1 MDKGF
6 ISSKDDIKATLSD
19 IMEKFI
25 EFANIVTHD
34 EEFLKCV
41 NGLLPFGGVAHALM
55 NVVPAR
61 QAIKKMGVIVMR
73 MDMEPPL
80 FSLAVSMTIGKDDEG
95 LQDYSVFL
103 TACKTIEELQEY
115 INKEAFRDDLMTHFN
130 KEFMCNDSP
139 LQKIAPQS
147 QRGRNNNV

>member
-6 ISSKDDIKATLSD
+6 ISSKSVKATLSD

-61 QAIKKMGVIVMR
+61 QAIKKMGVMVMR

-95 LQDYSVFL
+95 LQDYSV
-103 TACKTIEELQEY
+103 I
-115 INKEAFRDDLMTHFN
+115 
-130 KEFMCNDSP
+130 
-139 LQKIAPQS
+139 LQKEYTSLKLRELEGLPRFGVMSWQPF
-147 QRGRNNNV
+147 

>member
-6 ISSKDDIKATLSD
+6 ISSKSVKATLSD
-19 IMEKFI
+19 ILEKFI
-25 EFANIVTHD
+25 EFANLVIHD

-41 NGLLPFGGVAHALM
+41 NGLLPFGGVAHASM
-55 NVVPAR
+55 NVVPER
-61 QAIKKMGVIVMR
+61 QTIKKMGVMVMR

-80 FSLAVSMTIGKDDEG
+80 FSLAVSMTIDKDGKG

-103 TACKTIEELQEY
+103 TACKTIEGLQEY
-115 INKEAFRDDLMTHFN
+115 VNKKVFREDVISHFD

-139 LQKIAPQS
+139 LQKIAPQPQS
-147 QRGRNNNV
+147 